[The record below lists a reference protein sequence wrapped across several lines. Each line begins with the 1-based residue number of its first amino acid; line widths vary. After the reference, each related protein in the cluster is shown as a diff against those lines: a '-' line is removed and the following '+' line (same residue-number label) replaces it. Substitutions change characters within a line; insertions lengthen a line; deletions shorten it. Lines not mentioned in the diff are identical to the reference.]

1 MASDLRSGASLIL
14 AGLVAKGTTTVGRIY
29 HVDRGYEAIEKKL
42 ALLGAGIRRE
52 KAEEKTEEA
61 TPEPTRIP
69 VHQD

>member
-14 AGLVAKGTTTVGRIY
+14 AGLVAKGITTVRRIY

-42 ALLGAGIRRE
+42 ARLGACIRRE
-52 KAEEKTEEA
+52 KAVEKTEEA
-61 TPEPTRIP
+61 VPEPTRIP